1 MISPQAR
8 REQSM
13 YIHIFYD
20 LGFHG
25 RWKDANGN
33 KMLSAPEEEI
43 LSILRMIETDP
54 IYRIKI
60 NSDRSV
66 ETTAYDLMDNF
77 MPELDHHYESL
88 DNLPKW
94 VQDKLSVLMLLDYNN
109 INHMIDKVGRR
120 ISEEIFWVV
129 KGEPSGDDP
138 RG

>member
-1 MISPQAR
+1 MMNPQAK
-8 REQSM
+8 REQAM
-13 YIHIFYD
+13 YINIFYD

-43 LSILRMIETDP
+43 LKILRMIETDP

-60 NSDRSV
+60 NSDCSV
-66 ETTAYDLMDNF
+66 ETTAYDLMDKF
-77 MPELDHHYESL
+77 KPELDGHYESL

-94 VQDKLSVLMLLDYNN
+94 VQDRLSVLMLLDHNN